1 MSNYALKRLEHRDPP
16 KPTKTPNQATTIL
29 AA

>member
-1 MSNYALKRLEHRDPP
+1 MSNYPVKRLEHRDPP
-16 KPTKTPNQATTIL
+16 KQTRRPDDLTTVL